1 MAKTDCAQDVQMRP
15 VGKRNLKLRKILM
28 WQLSSFYN
36 LICANE
42 NIWLQEIT
50 GHVTGMK
57 LKMLQTKC

>member
-1 MAKTDCAQDVQMRP
+1 MAKPDCTQDVQMRP
-15 VGKRNLKLRKILM
+15 VGKRNLKLRKNLM
-28 WQLSSFYN
+28 WQLNSFYN

-42 NIWLQEIT
+42 KIWLQEFT